1 MQWSNEFDWI
11 VNHGWAFCNILVQS
25 PEKCRKQIRSFIESF
40 ELASFIFA
48 SHNLWSLSSMTL
60 NFFLA
65 PLCLFLWYWSV
76 LAHSGV
82 WMHGSCSCGDRHRI
96 PVVNNGI
103 VRRFRSL
110 NSCMGF
116 HCSKSLTQTKFIA
129 PLLHL
134 LQLKG
139 FQKAFPS
146 SRFHSEIDS
155 RRPPLYQIPKHS
167 SCMKDL

>member
-1 MQWSNEFDWI
+1 
-11 VNHGWAFCNILVQS
+11 
-25 PEKCRKQIRSFIESF
+25 
-40 ELASFIFA
+40 
-48 SHNLWSLSSMTL
+48 
-60 NFFLA
+60 
-65 PLCLFLWYWSV
+65 
-76 LAHSGV
+76 
-82 WMHGSCSCGDRHRI
+82 
-96 PVVNNGI
+96 
-103 VRRFRSL
+103 
-110 NSCMGF
+110 MGF

-167 SCMKDL
+167 SCMKDFTIEGRTQKRSQNFRMEKAISTGIKKNIPVAFENVFHRQVLFVYEPISFAMEAYWL